1 MKWRIVKKKFNRE
14 KQKAI
19 GHLVCATF
27 KDGSQVWSKIKDI
40 KISPA
45 GGNKAKY
52 DLKTEP
58 CDPPEPP
65 KQESRYSNKGFSMS
79 FDLKADKKTKRNIR
93 KLVDQF

>member
-1 MKWRIVKKKFNRE
+1 MKTLRRILLAV
-14 KQKAI
+14 AAAAVTC
-19 GHLVCATF
+19 LMA
-27 KDGSQVWSKIKDI
+27 GSCGVSKIKDI

-58 CDPPEPP
+58 CDPPELP
-65 KQESRYSNKGFSMS
+65 KPMGKTKDGISMS

>member
-58 CDPPEPP
+58 CDPPELP
-65 KQESRYSNKGFSMS
+65 KPTGKTKDGISMS
-79 FDLKADKKTKRNIR
+79 FDLKMNEETKRNIR

>member
-58 CDPPEPP
+58 CDPPELP
-65 KQESRYSNKGFSMS
+65 KQTGKTKDGISMS
-79 FDLKADKKTKRNIR
+79 FDLKMNEETKRNIR

>member
-1 MKWRIVKKKFNRE
+1 MKTLRRILLAV
-14 KQKAI
+14 AAAAVTC
-19 GHLVCATF
+19 LMA
-27 KDGSQVWSKIKDI
+27 GSCGVSKIKDI

-58 CDPPEPP
+58 CDPPELP
-65 KQESRYSNKGFSMS
+65 KQESRYSNKGFGLS
-79 FDLKADKKTKRNIR
+79 FDLKADKQTKRNIR

>member
-14 KQKAI
+14 KHRII
-19 GHLVCATF
+19 GTILCANY
-27 KDGSQVWSKIKDI
+27 KDGTQIWSKVKNVR
-40 KISPA
+40 ISPA
-45 GGNKAKY
+45 GGNKIKY
-52 DLKTEP
+52 DMQTEP

-79 FDLKADKKTKRNIR
+79 FDLKADKQTKRNIR